1 MGPRNAY
8 KDMLDNVVSSITCVG
23 MNHQNQL
30 EQIANEVMFATIS
43 PFLVIYDNTS
53 KASINLHKMTKL
65 ELLTLAWMLT
75 IIQTPPISNF
85 ALLIFSSYVHT
96 WLASSTLETLACFG
110 PTFSPFGIKSPKRSQ
125 NKVSPRKFSKS

>member
-8 KDMLDNVVSSITCVG
+8 KDMLDNVVSPITCVS

-30 EQIANEVMFATIS
+30 EQMTNEAMFATIS

-53 KASINLHKMTKL
+53 KTNINLHKLSKL

-75 IIQTPPISNF
+75 IIQTPHRSNF
-85 ALLIFSSYVHT
+85 PPLLIFSSYVYT
-96 WLASSTLETLACFG
+96 
-110 PTFSPFGIKSPKRSQ
+110 
-125 NKVSPRKFSKS
+125 